1 MLPLWND
8 ATTALRNAGALA
20 NLLASVH
27 PDEAVIE
34 RAEALEVAVRSYETD
49 LYLDPDVYAAL
60 ASVQPGELDDG
71 AARLLTKVLQ
81 SFCRSGVDRDEQVR
95 GRVRELEARLTE
107 LGQTFS
113 RNIRDGRAITRV
125 PSSALAGLPADYVA
139 AHPAHD
145 DGNGEHLD
153 RVPRR
158 APFSHLRHRRRG
170 PPVGGTHVLQPG
182 LAGQRPGAGRVA
194 EPSA

>member
-1 MLPLWND
+1 MLATLALPASDWLGWLHEHGEGELSAARQSVTELLALPRGDAGMLPLWND

-71 AARLLTKVLQ
+71 AARLLT
-81 SFCRSGVDRDEQVR
+81 
-95 GRVRELEARLTE
+95 
-107 LGQTFS
+107 
-113 RNIRDGRAITRV
+113 
-125 PSSALAGLPADYVA
+125 
-139 AHPAHD
+139 
-145 DGNGEHLD
+145 
-153 RVPRR
+153 
-158 APFSHLRHRRRG
+158 
-170 PPVGGTHVLQPG
+170 
-182 LAGQRPGAGRVA
+182 
-194 EPSA
+194 